1 MKPFDAAIVGAGPG
15 GSVAAQRLAAAGFH
29 VVLLEK
35 DGFPRDKSCG
45 DGVTSEG
52 LEVLQRCG
60 LGDWAAGFPV
70 MPALRLSSPGGL
82 ILDIPFAREGKEIV
96 GRLIPR
102 RLMDALMAQ
111 KALEAGA
118 ELRQNC
124 MVRNVR
130 IDGQQGAMLQTN
142 NGEVKARL
150 LILAEGSAGVLG
162 RRLGLTREGPEL
174 SAVRQYL
181 TGDSGP
187 EDRLEIHFQAGI
199 LPGYN
204 WIFPVGGGRVNIGS
218 GTYTS
223 RVRRGEI
230 NLQRELQRFMADPI
244 TEGRLLR
251 TEPDGPVRGHPLRTQ
266 LIDQRAHAERVLAVG
281 DAAGLVGP
289 FSGVGIAPALRSGE
303 MAAEHARIALAND
316 DLSEKGL
323 SNYSRELRA
332 HYEADA
338 RAARMLRSL
347 LNNPRRLDA
356 LFRRLQ
362 KDDEVALLLG
372 HILLHK
378 RSPRLALRLSTLLHL
393 L

>member
-1 MKPFDAAIVGAGPG
+1 MNQFDAAIVGAGPG
-15 GSVAAQRLAAAGFH
+15 GSVAAQRLAAAGIN

-35 DGFPRDKSCG
+35 DTFPRNKSCG

-52 LEVLQRCG
+52 LEVLKRCG
-60 LGDWAAGFPV
+60 LGDWVAGFPV

-82 ILDIPFAREGKEIV
+82 ILDIPFERYGEGVV

-102 RLMDALMAQ
+102 RLMDALLAQ
-111 KALEAGA
+111 KAVEAGA
-118 ELRQNC
+118 ELCQNC
-124 MVRNVR
+124 LVRDVR
-130 IDGQQGAMLQTN
+130 IDPAQGVALQTDD
-142 NGEVKARL
+142 GEVNARL
-150 LILAEGSAGVLG
+150 LILAEGSAGILS

-187 EDRLEIHFQAGI
+187 DDRLEIHFQAGI

-204 WIFPVGGGRVNIGS
+204 WIFPMGGSRVNIGS
-218 GTYTS
+218 GTYTC
-223 RVRRGEI
+223 RVRRGEL
-230 NLQRELQRFMADPI
+230 NLQRELQRFMEDSI
-244 TEGRLLR
+244 TEGRLLHC
-251 TEPDGPVRGHPLRTQ
+251 EPASAIRGHPLRTQ
-266 LIDQRAHAERVLAVG
+266 LIDQRTHGDRLLAVG

-303 MAAEHARIALAND
+303 MAAEHALRALQHNHFSD
-316 DLSEKGL
+316 KDLAG
-323 SNYSRELRA
+323 YSRELRD
-332 HYEADA
+332 HYGADA

-347 LNNPRRLDA
+347 LNNPHRLDA

-362 KDDEVALLLG
+362 NDDELALLMG

-378 RSPRLALRLSTLLHL
+378 RSPRLAFRFSTILRLL
-393 L
+393 

>member
-1 MKPFDAAIVGAGPG
+1 MKQFDAAIVGAGPG
-15 GSVAAQRLAAAGFH
+15 GSMTAQRLASTGYH

-35 DGFPRDKSCG
+35 DTFPRDKSCG

-70 MPALRLSSPGGL
+70 MPALRLSSPGGV
-82 ILDIPFAREGKEIV
+82 ILDIPFACDGEDVV

-102 RLMDALMAQ
+102 RLMDALLAQ
-111 KALEAGA
+111 KAVEAGA
-118 ELRQNC
+118 ELRQSC
-124 MVRNVR
+124 MVRDVR
-130 IDGQQGAMLQTN
+130 IDSRQGVSLQTD
-142 NGEVKARL
+142 NGEVEARL
-150 LILAEGSAGVLG
+150 LILAEGSAGFLG
-162 RRLGLTREGPEL
+162 RRLGLTSEGPEL

-187 EDRLEIHFQAGI
+187 ADRLEIHFQTGI

-230 NLQRELQRFMADPI
+230 NLQRELQRFIVDPV

-281 DAAGLVGP
+281 DSAGLVGP

-303 MAAEHARIALAND
+303 MAAEHARLALENNN
-316 DLSEKGL
+316 LSEKGL
-323 SNYSRELRA
+323 SSYSRELRA
-332 HYEADA
+332 HYEPDA

-347 LNNPRRLDA
+347 LNNPSRLDT

-362 KDDEVALLLG
+362 KDDDMALLLG

-378 RSPRLALRLSTLLHL
+378 RSPRLALRLSTLLRL

>member
-1 MKPFDAAIVGAGPG
+1 MTLFDVAVVGAGPG
-15 GSVAAQRLAAAGFH
+15 GSVAAQRLAAVGIKVA
-29 VVLLEK
+29 LLEK
-35 DGFPRDKSCG
+35 DTFPRDKSCG

-82 ILDIPFAREGKEIV
+82 ILDIPFARDGEDVV

-102 RLMDALMAQ
+102 RLMDALLAQ
-111 KALEAGA
+111 KAVESGA
-118 ELRQNC
+118 ELHQNC
-124 MVRNVR
+124 MVCDAS
-130 IDGQQGAMLQTN
+130 IDGQQGVTLQTDK
-142 NGEVKARL
+142 GELQARL
-150 LILAEGSAGVLG
+150 LILAEGSAGTLA
-162 RRLGLTREGPEL
+162 RRLGLTRAGPEL

-187 EDRLEIHFQAGI
+187 ADRLEIHFQAGI

-218 GTYTS
+218 GTYTN

-230 NLQRELQRFMADPI
+230 NLQHELQRFMTDPI

-266 LIDQRAHAERVLAVG
+266 LIDQRAHGERMLAVG

-303 MAAEHARIALAND
+303 MAAEHTRLALEDD

-323 SNYSRELRA
+323 SSYSRELRA

-338 RAARMLRSL
+338 RAARILRSL
-347 LNNPRRLDA
+347 LNNPGRLDA

-362 KDDEVALLLG
+362 KDDELALLMG

-378 RSPRLALRLSTLLHL
+378 RSPRLALRLSTLLRL